1 MMTVNLSDENGHFL
15 VKLGREA
22 IECHLKFHTK
32 LQPPEDTPKILQ
44 TKSGVFVTLNKFENG
59 DKNLRGCIGY
69 PDPILPL
76 VNATID
82 AAINS
87 AVNDPRF
94 PPVLVEEMKD
104 TVVEVTVLTQP
115 ELIRATDP
123 RQYASK
129 IEVGRDG
136 LIVEQG
142 YLRGLLLPQVP
153 VEWNWEAE
161 EFLSNCCM
169 KAGLLPDAW
178 FEPKTKIYK
187 FQGVIYAEKAPNGDI
202 QKISIR

>member
-1 MMTVNLSDENGHFL
+1 MTFNLTDENGHFL

-22 IECHLKFHTK
+22 IEHHLNFQTK
-32 LQPPEDTPKILQ
+32 LQPPKNTPNSLQ

-59 DKNLRGCIGY
+59 HKNLRGCIGY
-69 PDPILPL
+69 PEPIFPL
-76 VNATID
+76 VHATID

-94 PPVLVEEMKD
+94 PPVSAEEMKD
-104 TVVEVTVLTQP
+104 TSVEVTILTPP
-115 ELIRATDP
+115 ELIRVIDP
-123 RQYASK
+123 RQYALE
-129 IEVGRDG
+129 IDVGRDG

-142 YLRGLLLPQVP
+142 YLKGLLLPQVP
-153 VEWNWEAE
+153 VEWQWDAE
-161 EFLSNCCM
+161 EFISNCCM

-187 FQGVIYAEKAPNGDI
+187 FQGIIYGEEAPNG
-202 QKISIR
+202 SIAKVRIR